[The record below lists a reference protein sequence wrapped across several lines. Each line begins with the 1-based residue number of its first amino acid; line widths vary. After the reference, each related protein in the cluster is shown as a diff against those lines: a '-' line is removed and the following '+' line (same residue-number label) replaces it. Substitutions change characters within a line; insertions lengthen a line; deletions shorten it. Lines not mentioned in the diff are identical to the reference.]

1 MAFMEFIPNLGRRT
15 LRTVPNLGTASRFLL
30 LSLFAVANRHFSI
43 QQLLKQVYGFGVR
56 SLLLMMVAAFF
67 TGMVLGFQGY
77 YALVRFGAT
86 SALGTLVALSLLREL
101 GPVLTALLFAG
112 RAGSALTAEI
122 SSMKATEQLSA
133 MEMMAVNPLAWV
145 VAPRL
150 WAGIIVVPILCV
162 IFDLVGIFGG
172 YLISVPVLGVDG
184 GTFWA
189 QMQSNVAFSGD
200 ILTGLFKALC
210 FGLVVTW
217 IAAWQGY
224 AAQPTAE
231 GVGNATTI
239 SVVTASLAVLGLDF
253 ILTAFL
259 FT

>member
-1 MAFMEFIPNLGRRT
+1 
-15 LRTVPNLGTASRFLL
+15 
-30 LSLFAVANRHFSI
+30 
-43 QQLLKQVYGFGVR
+43 
-56 SLLLMMVAAFF
+56 
-67 TGMVLGFQGY
+67 
-77 YALVRFGAT
+77 
-86 SALGTLVALSLLREL
+86 
-101 GPVLTALLFAG
+101 
-112 RAGSALTAEI
+112 
-122 SSMKATEQLSA
+122 
-133 MEMMAVNPLAWV
+133 

-150 WAGIIVVPILCV
+150 WAGIIVVPILCA
-162 IFDLVGIFGG
+162 IFDLVGILGG

-189 QMQSNVAFSGD
+189 QMQSNVTFSGD

-231 GVGNATTI
+231 GVGNATTR

>member
-1 MAFMEFIPNLGRRT
+1 MSDFFVPRLGHVVWE
-15 LRTVPNLGTASRFLL
+15 TVPRLGAATRLL
-30 LSLFAVANRHFSI
+30 LGGLSAVGNRHFSFR
-43 QQLLKQVYGFGVR
+43 QWLREVYGLGVL
-56 SLLLMMVAAFF
+56 SLALMIVAALF

-86 SALGTLVALSLLREL
+86 SALGTLIALSLLREL

-122 SSMKATEQLSA
+122 GSMKATEQLAA

-150 WAGIIVVPILCV
+150 WGGIFAVPILCV

-172 YLISVPVLGVDG
+172 YLVSVPVLGVDG

-189 QMQSNVAFSGD
+189 QMQSNVTLSGD
-200 ILTGLFKALC
+200 ILNGLLKALC

-217 IAAWQGY
+217 IAVWQGFS
-224 AAQPTAE
+224 AKPTAE
-231 GVGNATTI
+231 GVGAATTR
-239 SVVTASLAVLGLDF
+239 SVVMASLTVLGLDF
-253 ILTAFL
+253 ILTALL
-259 FT
+259 F

>member
-1 MAFMEFIPNLGRRT
+1 MAFLDFIPNIGRSA
-15 LRTVPNLGTASRFLL
+15 LQTVPSLGASARFLGT
-30 LSLFAVANRHFSI
+30 SLVAVFNRHFSF
-43 QQLLKQVYGFGVR
+43 QQLLRQIYGVGVR
-56 SLLLMMVAAFF
+56 SLILMIVAAFF

-150 WAGIIVVPILCV
+150 WAGIVAVPILCV
-162 IFDLVGIFGG
+162 IFDLVGILGG
-172 YLISVPVLGVDG
+172 YLIAVPVLGVDG

-189 QMQSNVAFSGD
+189 QMQSNVTFSGD

-217 IAAWQGY
+217 IATWKGY
-224 AAQPTAE
+224 TARPTAE
-231 GVGNATTI
+231 GVGNATTL
-239 SVVTASLAVLGLDF
+239 SVVTASLTILGLDF
-253 ILTAFL
+253 ILTALL

>member
-1 MAFMEFIPNLGRRT
+1 MAVFDFIPNLGDRV
-15 LRTVPNLGTASRFLL
+15 LATVPRLGTATRFLVL
-30 LSLFAVANRHFSI
+30 GLSAIFSRHFSFR
-43 QQLLKQVYGFGVR
+43 QLLRQVYGLGVL
-56 SLLLMMVAAFF
+56 SLALMIVAAFF
-67 TGMVLGFQGY
+67 TGMVLAFQGY

-122 SSMKATEQLSA
+122 GSMKATEQLSA
-133 MEMMAVNPLAWV
+133 MDMMAVNPLAWV

-150 WAGIIVVPILCV
+150 WAGIIVVPILCA
-162 IFDLVGIFGG
+162 IFDMVGVWGG
-172 YLISVPVLGVDG
+172 YLIAVPVLGVDG

-189 QMQSNVAFSGD
+189 QMQSNVTFTGD
-200 ILTGLFKALC
+200 IMNGLFKALC

-231 GVGNATTI
+231 GVGSATTR

-253 ILTAFL
+253 ILTALL
-259 FT
+259 FK

>member
-1 MAFMEFIPNLGRRT
+1 MAMLEFIPQLGRRT
-15 LRTVPNLGTASRFLL
+15 LQSIPGLGAASRFLL
-30 LSLFAVANRHFSI
+30 TSLLSVFNRHFSF
-43 QQLLKQVYGFGVR
+43 QQLFRQIYGFGVR
-56 SLLLMMVAAFF
+56 SLILMVVAAFF

-150 WAGIIVVPILCV
+150 WAGIISVPILCA

-189 QMQSNVAFSGD
+189 QMQSNVTFSGD

-210 FGLVVTW
+210 FGVVVTW
-217 IAAWQGY
+217 IAAWKGY
-224 AAQPTAE
+224 TARPTAE
-231 GVGNATTI
+231 GVGNATTL
-239 SVVTASLAVLGLDF
+239 SVVTASLTVLGLDF
-253 ILTAFL
+253 ILTALL
-259 FT
+259 FS

>member
-1 MAFMEFIPNLGRRT
+1 MKEDFLVPRIGHAVRE
-15 LRTVPNLGTASRFLL
+15 TVPRMGMAARFLVSSL
-30 LSLFAVANRHFSI
+30 TAPVRRDFSFRQWLRQIFGLGVLSLA
-43 QQLLKQVYGFGVR
+43 
-56 SLLLMMVAAFF
+56 LMVVAAFF

-86 SALGTLVALSLLREL
+86 SALGTLIALSLLREL

-122 SSMKATEQLSA
+122 GSMKATEQLDA

-150 WAGIIVVPILCV
+150 WGGIFAVPILCT

-172 YLISVPVLGVDG
+172 YLVSVPILGVDG

-189 QMQSNVAFSGD
+189 QMQANVSFHGD
-200 ILTGLFKALC
+200 ILNGLIKAAC

-217 IAAWQGY
+217 IATWQGFS
-224 AAQPTAE
+224 AHPTAE
-231 GVGNATTI
+231 GVGSATTR
-239 SVVTASLAVLGLDF
+239 SVVMASLAVLGLDF
-253 ILTAFL
+253 ILTALL
-259 FT
+259 F